1 MSERQVFLFMPQR
14 RAARTARRALLAVVL
29 ASPVFL
35 LIITAL
41 LLPRFI
47 LWVLVLLPPAGLAL
61 SFLPGLLIISAD
73 LSLGFS
79 DLRIHVTRF
88 WTIAIPIEAARVMLL
103 TRSQPPWHVRAAL
116 GVRWESVTLVHVAG
130 VEALKLCGLVLGERG
145 MPLLVITPDH
155 ENADLLIKR
164 LEHGKHPLARKPPG
178 HTLPRR
184 RRR

>member
-1 MSERQVFLFMPQR
+1 MAERQFFRYMPHR
-14 RAARTARRALLAVVL
+14 RAVRAFRRVLLGVLL
-29 ASPVFL
+29 ASPAAL
-35 LIITAL
+35 LGLTAL

-79 DLRIHVTRF
+79 DLRVHVTRF
-88 WTIAIPIEAARVMLL
+88 WTIAIPIETARVMLL
-103 TRSQPPWHVRAAL
+103 THSQPPWHIRAAL
-116 GVRWESVTLVHVAG
+116 GVRWESMTLVYVAG
-130 VEALKLCGLVLGERG
+130 VEMLKLCGLVLGERG
-145 MPLLVITPDH
+145 MPILAITPDH
-155 ENADLLIKR
+155 ENADTLIKR

-184 RRR
+184 RR